1 MADNA
6 GRFVDELERYV
17 DLGIRKLIV
26 DCSRLTRITSYG
38 LGVLL
43 GLHKRLAKQGGDLKL
58 AEVGGFVGKV
68 IQLTGTA
75 GLLEIYPTVEE
86 ARKAFGLAGDTPG
99 DDSPGPGSKHPYLD

>member
-1 MADNA
+1 MEFYYDHTDRDVLILSADGGLMADNA

-43 GLHKRLAKQGGDLKL
+43 GLHKRLAKLYD
-58 AEVGGFVGKV
+58 
-68 IQLTGTA
+68 
-75 GLLEIYPTVEE
+75 
-86 ARKAFGLAGDTPG
+86 ARSDAAHHRNQTL
-99 DDSPGPGSKHPYLD
+99 